1 MRFWKRLF
9 GTKEGIPR
17 DASSRSTRRL
27 QTKRKRWSSA
37 MSPHILVGSG
47 QSAGIERNH
56 NEDAYLTLVG
66 TSAGDPGM
74 PDFGVFA
81 VADGMGGHRSG
92 EVASAV
98 SVRVVAQRLAEETLP
113 SLLDYQAKGETTP
126 LLEIVRQSIE
136 GANQDV
142 VECAPGSG
150 TTLTVALLLGGQL
163 TIGHVGDSRA
173 YIIVDGKTNIITRD
187 HSFVERMRELGR
199 LTPEEAASHPQRNV
213 LYRAIGQGANLE
225 VDVFTCPAP
234 KDGYLLICSDGLW
247 GVVSDEEISR
257 TIAKF
262 PYPQVACHKLIQA
275 ANRAGGPDNISVVL
289 VYFPPD

>member
-1 MRFWKRLF
+1 MRFLKRLF
-9 GTKEGIPR
+9 AAKDRNRT
-17 DASSRSTRRL
+17 DASHRPPRRL
-27 QTKRKRWSSA
+27 RARRKRWSSA
-37 MSPHILVGSG
+37 LSPHILVGSG
-47 QSAGIERNH
+47 QSPGIERNH

-66 TSAGDPGM
+66 ASAGDPAM

-81 VADGMGGHRSG
+81 VADGMGGHCSG

-98 SVRVVAQRLAEETLP
+98 SVRAVAQRLTEETLL
-113 SLLDYQAKGETTP
+113 SLLDYHAKGDTAP
-126 LLEIVRQSIE
+126 LLDTVRQSIE

-142 VECAPGSG
+142 VERAPGSG

-173 YIIVDGKTNIITRD
+173 YIIADGNTNIITRD

-234 KDGYLLICSDGLW
+234 QNGYLLICSDGLW
-247 GVVSDEEISR
+247 GVVSDEEIYR
-257 TIAKF
+257 TITKS
-262 PYPQVACHKLIQA
+262 PYPQAACHKLIQA
-275 ANRAGGPDNISVVL
+275 ANRAGGPDNITVVL